1 MGKVIQFRKKE
12 ESIEEITDKFFQ
24 KGYVL
29 NYNITKEQ
37 VLNKD
42 FVKLREFIDKLY
54 VTIDGPDLKEKV
66 KITFVD
72 YEEDPRQIYE
82 IPEIRD
88 YIKELLKENFILFYM
103 LSNDSRILFF
113 LSCVSVNIE
122 EEDDNKAVVK
132 CEINEFMI
140 VTIMAAAKAFA
151 TNEVDEERLTRE
163 MLKTVGYI
171 KA

>member
-42 FVKLREFIDKLY
+42 FTKLSEFIDKLY
-54 VTIDGPDLKEKV
+54 FAIDNSDLKEKV
-66 KITFVD
+66 KITFID

>member
-88 YIKELLKENFILFYM
+88 YIKEIG
-103 LSNDSRILFF
+103 RAH
-113 LSCVSVNIE
+113 V
-122 EEDDNKAVVK
+122 
-132 CEINEFMI
+132 
-140 VTIMAAAKAFA
+140 
-151 TNEVDEERLTRE
+151 
-163 MLKTVGYI
+163 
-171 KA
+171 